1 MTMGTIMM
9 SGGIGKKE
17 LSTKETMAKN
27 VFELLCA
34 ASFKDFLYKFLN
46 IFWF

>member
-1 MTMGTIMM
+1 MT

-17 LSTKETMAKN
+17 LSTKETMPKKN
-27 VFELLCA
+27 FELLWEA
-34 ASFKDFLYKFLN
+34 NFKHFKYRELN